1 MSIGLQTPSV
11 LTPKTVRDLLMK
23 AFRTARILGVGER
36 LEHGEAVDAFDLLN
50 GLIEQANLDKLFAL
64 YQTDVTVPIQA
75 NVTTYTIGPSTVSP
89 PPTITATRPVEI
101 LAAMARRN
109 GVDFPVFVT
118 HQRAEYDAIR
128 VKGVTIAGWPQVIY
142 YEASYP
148 AGTLYT
154 YPVISDGNTTL
165 YLTVSSPVALFEG
178 LDEEVDLPPLY
189 ATWLQYALAKRLCP
203 EYGMGWTPE
212 SDDILTDVAATL
224 KGNNIKPFPMART
237 GLSSLTSTP
246 STYDVFSDSVRAT

>member
-36 LEHGEAVDAFDLLN
+36 LEHGEAVDAFELLN
-50 GLIEQANLDKLFAL
+50 GLIEQANLDKLFA
-64 YQTDVTVPIQA
+64 YTQTDLTVPIQA
-75 NVTTYTIGPSTVSP
+75 NVTAYTIGPSTVSP
-89 PPTITATRPVEI
+89 PPMILETRPVEI
-101 LAAMARRN
+101 LAAMSRRG

-128 VKGVTIAGWPQVIY
+128 VKGVTIAGWPQVVY

-148 AGTLYT
+148 AATLYT
-154 YPVISDGNTTL
+154 YPVLSDDQTTL
-165 YLTVSSPVALFEG
+165 YLTVSAPVALFEG
-178 LDEEVDLPPLY
+178 LDEEVSLPPLY

-203 EYGMGWTPE
+203 EYGMSWTPE
-212 SDDILTDVAATL
+212 SDDVLMEVIATL

-237 GLSSLTSTP
+237 GLGGLSDTL
-246 STYDVFSDSVRAT
+246 STYDIFSDSVRGR